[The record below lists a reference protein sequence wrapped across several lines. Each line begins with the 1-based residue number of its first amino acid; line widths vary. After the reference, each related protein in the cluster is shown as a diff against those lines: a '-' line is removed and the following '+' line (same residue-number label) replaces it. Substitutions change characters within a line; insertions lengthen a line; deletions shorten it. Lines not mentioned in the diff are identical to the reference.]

1 MHPNRKTSAPEPFTF
16 DNPQQPSATGR
27 NLNVDI
33 RWILIALLGL
43 AVVGL
48 LLAWHPW
55 AAVADNRDPRTI
67 RVTGQ
72 STVTAEPDQ
81 YVFSPVYQFSNA
93 DSAAALDA
101 LAKKNQALLDGLKQA
116 GATDKQI
123 RTNADGYRNGSIE
136 PSIAVGEPAPG
147 SSGTNSSQRKQ
158 LPTYSLQLTIT
169 VTDKSVSQKIQDY
182 LATTAPSGPVTPMA
196 SFSTKQRQKLEDQAR
211 DQATKDARSK
221 AEQSARNLGF
231 SLGNVRSVNDAS
243 GLGVYP
249 MAKGG
254 SMMEIAPQSADTT
267 ATSLPLH
274 PGENQLDY
282 SVEVEYYLR

>member
-16 DNPQQPSATGR
+16 DNPQQSLATGR
-27 NLNVDI
+27 NLKVDI
-33 RWILIALLGL
+33 RWVLIALLGL
-43 AVVGL
+43 GL
-48 LLAWHPW
+48 IAMLLAWHPW
-55 AAVADNRDPRTI
+55 SAGADSRDPRTI

-101 LAKKNQALLDGLKQA
+101 LAKKNQSLLDGLKQA

-147 SSGTNSSQRKQ
+147 NAGTGSSQRKQ
-158 LPTYSLQLTIT
+158 LPTYSLRLTIT
-169 VTDKSVSQKIQDY
+169 VTDKSVSQKVQDY
-182 LATTAPSGPVTPMA
+182 LATTAPSGPVTPMTT
-196 SFSTKQRQKLEDQAR
+196 FSTKQRQQLEDQAR

-221 AEQSARNLGF
+221 AEQSAKNLGF

-243 GLGVYP
+243 GLGIYP

-254 SMMEIAPQSADTT
+254 STMEFAPSSDTT
-267 ATSLPLH
+267 AASLPLH
-274 PGENQLDY
+274 PGENQLDF